1 MPKTGNELLY
11 LLSDKKQLTYSKF
24 KQYIS
29 SYDVYLPY
37 NLLRDFS
44 AINYLDIDNSKRNI
58 IVRVIPPMLIELSST
73 EKTYL
78 LSGARSPQL
87 RQVVSEVAKI
97 KTHYHMPETIIIDAK
112 HIDKLLA
119 KTLYG
124 KRVQD
129 YVSISSRPLAWCLLE
144 SANDLRSYEN
154 SLSWVASDREHI
166 KRIFSAEELKFC
178 PCTQENYRGTILV
191 EIKHHDRFSRYYL
204 FNTKSEEM
212 AKTNLDQGRF
222 FVLKQA
228 GKQVLKYDR
237 RRMQLR
243 TEVYLP
249 DHLER
254 ALVLYLGATPLRKGT
269 VALFDR
275 IPPDVAEYVATKL
288 QQSLQFGEIDV

>member
-1 MPKTGNELLY
+1 MSNIGNELLY

-29 SYDVYLPY
+29 SHNACLSY

-44 AINYLDIDNSKRNI
+44 AVNYLDIDNSKRNI
-58 IVRVIPPMLIELSST
+58 IVRAIPPMLTELPLT
-73 EKTYL
+73 ERTYL
-78 LSGARSPQL
+78 LTGARSPQL

-97 KTHYHMPETIIIDAK
+97 KTHDHMPETVIIDAK
-112 HIDKLLA
+112 HTDKLLA
-119 KTLYG
+119 KILYG

-129 YVSISSRPLAWCLLE
+129 YVRISSRPLAWCLLE
-144 SANDLRSYEN
+144 SANDLQNYEH
-154 SLSWVASDREHI
+154 SLNWVAGDREHI
-166 KRIFSAEELKFC
+166 KRIFSVEELKFC
-178 PCTQENYRGTILV
+178 PCERENYRGTVLV
-191 EIKHHDRFSRYYL
+191 EIKHYDRFSRYYL
-204 FNTKSEEM
+204 FNTKSEEI

-228 GKQVLKYDR
+228 RKQVLKYDR
-237 RRMQLR
+237 RRMRLR

-254 ALVLYLGATPLRKGT
+254 ALVLYLGVPPLRKGT

-275 IPPDVAEYVATKL
+275 IPSDVAKYVATKL